1 MADFAE
7 KFNQILKV
15 YSKKQIR
22 NLKKGIYRDEI
33 GTKLSHNQILGIAL
47 NWGNEGNRIAVL
59 NAEAYQGWNWT
70 ADSIQELLDN
80 HLTEQDAEVV
90 QAIWDM
96 IDGLWPE
103 ISKLEREMTG
113 TVPEKIQPIPLTIAG
128 VSLKGGYYPLK
139 YDPAHSA
146 RQAALSEKK
155 GAEALIAGQ
164 FASTATKK
172 GHTKERIGSG
182 GGAPMLEMDHVL
194 AGHVRDVI
202 HDLTHRRAIIDVMRI
217 IQDKKFR
224 KLLENTAGSKFHK
237 ELRTW
242 LRDIAKPEFHLP
254 VGLLEKLVSHFKQ
267 GTTIVSLGLKFTTAL
282 IQPLGYT
289 QSIELIGYKYTVK
302 EFARWCANPV
312 AWKKDWEFVSKNS
325 VMMANRATNM
335 DRDMRDAMLKLSGT
349 GRQQAFARHYFSL
362 IGIMDMYV
370 SIPTWLAA
378 YKKAMDGNAKGI
390 EKNDHEAAVRYG
402 DKAVRLS
409 QSSGGVK
416 DLARI
421 QRGTPMHQAF
431 TMFYSYFSAY
441 QNLLWRR
448 KRLSGKLSLKNS
460 VEVTNSLILLAF
472 VPAVLGPLVLGQNDE
487 DEGFLEAAIK
497 NSIAYPFL
505 GIVGLRDIVNYYR
518 TDFGYSATPIAS
530 TLRALLYSGEG
541 LKDTIATLFT
551 EGEFELSRA
560 TIKNLF
566 IGSGAIAKW
575 PTRQLWM
582 SGEYLWDWAQDDLD
596 GDFNLYEFLLTGD
609 KEK

>member
-1 MADFAE
+1 
-7 KFNQILKV
+7 
-15 YSKKQIR
+15 
-22 NLKKGIYRDEI
+22 
-33 GTKLSHNQILGIAL
+33 
-47 NWGNEGNRIAVL
+47 
-59 NAEAYQGWNWT
+59 
-70 ADSIQELLDN
+70 
-80 HLTEQDAEVV
+80 
-90 QAIWDM
+90 
-96 IDGLWPE
+96 
-103 ISKLEREMTG
+103 
-113 TVPEKIQPIPLTIAG
+113 
-128 VSLKGGYYPLK
+128 
-139 YDPAHSA
+139 
-146 RQAALSEKK
+146 
-155 GAEALIAGQ
+155 
-164 FASTATKK
+164 
-172 GHTKERIGSG
+172 
-182 GGAPMLEMDHVL
+182 
-194 AGHVRDVI
+194 
-202 HDLTHRRAIIDVMRI
+202 
-217 IQDKKFR
+217 
-224 KLLENTAGSKFHK
+224 
-237 ELRTW
+237 
-242 LRDIAKPEFHLP
+242 
-254 VGLLEKLVSHFKQ
+254 
-267 GTTIVSLGLKFTTAL
+267 
-282 IQPLGYT
+282 
-289 QSIELIGYKYTVK
+289 
-302 EFARWCANPV
+302 
-312 AWKKDWEFVSKNS
+312 
-325 VMMANRATNM
+325 MANRATNM

-448 KRLSGKLSLKNS
+448 KQLSGKLSLKNS

-472 VPAVLGPLVLGQNDE
+472 VPAILGPMILGQNDE
-487 DEGFLEAAIK
+487 DEELLESAIK

-551 EGEFELSRA
+551 EGEFEVTRA
-560 TIKNLF
+560 TIKNLV
-566 IGSGAIAKW
+566 IGTGAIAKW

-582 SGEYLWDWAQDDLD
+582 SGEYLWDWAQGDLD

-609 KEK
+609 KKE